1 MFLGH
6 PFFRFSVCVIFHTL
20 PAFLHSL
27 RTCCFVTLFVSPTT
41 QSCFTKAR
49 WLSSKRFI
57 HNSRFSFFVLLDVL
71 VISWFECLPALL
83 LFADFVFLTE
93 FYFFFF
99 LIPSFQI
106 PNSVS
111 ASLFIL
117 PTRLPKIKNVLVST
131 LQFINISSYVALIT
145 KTFKLFLTT
154 SVVLFTLTVVCR
166 LIGDLGLMC
175 GCVDVLRYHVVPN
188 GR

>member
-1 MFLGH
+1 MF
-6 PFFRFSVCVIFHTL
+6 
-20 PAFLHSL
+20 
-27 RTCCFVTLFVSPTT
+27 
-41 QSCFTKAR
+41 
-49 WLSSKRFI
+49 
-57 HNSRFSFFVLLDVL
+57 L

-93 FYFFFF
+93 FHFFK

-117 PTRLPKIKNVLVST
+117 PTRLSKIKNVLVST

-145 KTFKLFLTT
+145 KKFKLFLTT

-166 LIGDLGLMC
+166 LFGDLGLMC